1 LFGNG
6 IQVLCNAVWG
16 DLYPAEQ
23 FEIITVTINTISNLI
38 SVSKAE
44 GNSVKLM
51 DGRDIASLI

>member
-1 LFGNG
+1 
-6 IQVLCNAVWG
+6 VWG
-16 DLYPAEQ
+16 DLYPAGQ
-23 FEIITVTINTISNLI
+23 FEIITITINTISNLI